1 MTIGN
6 PNRVTP
12 RTSDT
17 LKLVDLAIGTHVVAV
32 KAKANLT
39 VVVESASGTA
49 NIQYTFDP
57 ERPLDDGVAAP
68 STGFA
73 TGVVARTWSTGATDD
88 AQETLDGPI
97 TAVRITVATAVAS
110 VVLAPH

>member
-6 PNRVTP
+6 PNRQMH

-17 LKLVDLAIGTHVVAV
+17 LKLVDLAVGTHVIEVQP
-32 KAKANLT
+32 KANLT
-39 VVVESASGTA
+39 VVVTSASGTA
-49 NIQYTFDP
+49 NIAYTFDP

-68 STGFA
+68 STAFA
-73 TGVVARTWSTGATDD
+73 TGVISRTWETGASAS

-97 TAVRITVATAVAS
+97 TAVLVTVAVDVAS